1 VNEILLTAGIINFLS
16 KNLALDILQ
25 TLYIKSGWQAQRAET
40 FVKKG
45 KAFRT
50 SRCSAPTQ
58 VFMNNTDWKYVG
70 VQLQLRFIG
79 LNIFIHLHL
88 PMYQIQNIELF

>member
-1 VNEILLTAGIINFLS
+1 VYEILLTAGIFNFLS

-25 TLYIKSGWQAQRAET
+25 ALYIKSGWQAQRAET

-58 VFMNNTDWKYVG
+58 VFMNNKLFITRSNRSYKFTAQANLSF
-70 VQLQLRFIG
+70 QL
-79 LNIFIHLHL
+79 LNLTCAL
-88 PMYQIQNIELF
+88 M